1 MRMFKLIFGCQG
13 LISVLTEG
21 GEKNI
26 TANSDEGN
34 LALVKFLN
42 TFLSPLNTAA

>member
-1 MRMFKLIFGCQG
+1 MFKLIFGCQG

-21 GEKNI
+21 GEKHYS
-26 TANSDEGN
+26 NSDEGN

-42 TFLSPLNTAA
+42 TFLFPLNTAA